1 MYGDLE
7 TMESY
12 WKSLDYELTTADK
25 KVSNGPSF
33 VYATHLVASSGGVG
47 TAIIRDGHDTSGE
60 GVISLSALTSS
71 NDPRKFDPPLYFK
84 KGIFVDVVANVSSVL
99 IHFMRARDKKE

>member
-12 WKSLDYELTTADK
+12 WKRLDFELTTADK

-33 VYATHLVASSGGVG
+33 VYAAHLVANTGGVG

-60 GVISLSALTSS
+60 AVISLSALTSS

-84 KGIFVDVVANVSSVL
+84 KGIFVDVVANVGSIL